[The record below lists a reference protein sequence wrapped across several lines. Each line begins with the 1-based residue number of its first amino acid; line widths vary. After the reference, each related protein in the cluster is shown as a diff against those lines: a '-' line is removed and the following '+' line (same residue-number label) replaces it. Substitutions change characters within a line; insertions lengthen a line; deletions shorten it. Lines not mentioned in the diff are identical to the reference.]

1 MSLAVTAIKAAHRA
15 LAADVKRQARDLRR
29 GAARAINRTAV
40 TTRKHASQRIRE
52 TLNVKASKVKDRLNI
67 VRANSSHLTGAVQSK
82 RKPLRVS
89 DFNGVR
95 QTHKGVTVRMRKDK
109 PRKLFK
115 GAFMAT
121 MKSGHR
127 GAYIRKPGGT
137 RYSRGRPYTSSPNLP
152 ILELLG
158 PNDQTIFGENLDDL
172 VRLSDDL
179 LQERLQRE
187 IDWALRI
194 NSRRAAG

>member
-15 LAADVKRQARDLRR
+15 IAADMKRQARDLRR

-40 TTRKHASQRIRE
+40 TTRKQASQRIRK
-52 TLNVKASKVKDRLNI
+52 TLNVKASKIKDRLNI
-67 VRANSSHLTGAVQSK
+67 VRANSNRLTGAVQSK

-95 QTHKGVTVRMRKDK
+95 QTGKGVTVRMRKDK
-109 PRKLFK
+109 PRKLFR
-115 GAFMAT
+115 GAFLAT

-127 GAYIRKPGGT
+127 GAYMRKPGGFRRT
-137 RYSRGRPYTSSPNLP
+137 RGRPHTSSPNLP
-152 ILELLG
+152 LLELLG

-187 IDWALRI
+187 IDWALRVD
-194 NSRRAAG
+194 SRRTAG